1 MVSDHR
7 IRQTETFQF
16 RAPPGFT
23 DALGKAAA
31 RDYTSAS
38 EFARR
43 ALVEKLRALGV
54 ELPAPRPGQNDNRDP
69 ASFGMTA

>member
-43 ALVEKLRALGV
+43 ALVEKLRAIGV
-54 ELPAPRPGQNDNRDP
+54 PLSEGRNGDGNGDGRTL
-69 ASFGMTA
+69 TAAT

>member
-1 MVSDHR
+1 M
-7 IRQTETFQF
+7 RQSAAVIA

-54 ELPAPRPGQNDNRDP
+54 ELPAPRPGQNDNRDA